1 MTPSRRLLVPIA
13 VVLVAGCNFAPKYTR
28 PSAEAPA
35 AYKELTPADFPSTD
49 GWKTAHPQD
58 DVIRG
63 DWWEMFGDPLLSSLE
78 KQVEISNQTLVLA
91 AANYRVAQALVAEAR
106 SQMLPTVTASP
117 TANVSSSSSSSALTR
132 AFPSSRT
139 SYQLPFAASWEADLW
154 GRIRNTVNASADE
167 AQATAGDL
175 ENTRL
180 LLQSEVA
187 VDYFELRAQDS
198 QKQLLD
204 DTVVAFRK
212 ALALTEIRHQGGIAS
227 DLDVAQAQ
235 TQLET
240 TVAQDTDLG
249 VLRAQLEH
257 AIGVLVGK
265 PASSF
270 SIPVAQLRVDP
281 PAIPLGIPSQLL
293 ERRPDIAAA
302 ERRAAEA
309 NAQIGVARAA
319 YFPTLALSAEA
330 GFASTSLGNLLTLPS
345 RFWTLG
351 AALAGTLFDGGK
363 RQAAVVQAMA
373 SYDGTVATYRQ
384 TVLTAFQQVEDELAA
399 VRILSQERQQQDA
412 AVESA
417 KTALARAE
425 DRYKFGVDTY
435 LNVITAQSTLLANQ
449 RTAMTIRSAQMTA
462 SALLIKAL
470 GGGWDA
476 SRLPAR

>member
-1 MTPSRRLLVPIA
+1 MRAPWRLLVLIP
-13 VVLVAGCNFAPKYTR
+13 VCVLVGCNLAPTYTR
-28 PSAEAPA
+28 PSAETPM

-49 GWKTAHPQD
+49 GWKTAQPQD

-78 KQVEISNQTLVLA
+78 KQVEVSNQTLALA

-106 SQMLPTVTASP
+106 SQMLPTVTTSP
-117 TANVSSSSSSSALTR
+117 SVNVTSTSVART
-132 AFPSSRT
+132 T
-139 SYQLPFAASWEADLW
+139 SYQLPFTASWEADLW
-154 GRIRNTVNASADE
+154 GRIRNTVNASAYE

-175 ENTRL
+175 QNTRL
-180 LLQSEVA
+180 LLQAEVA

-204 DTVVAFRK
+204 GTVVAFRK
-212 ALALTEIRHQGGIAS
+212 TLDLTKIRHEGGIAS

-235 TQLET
+235 TQLQT

-270 SIPVAQLRVDP
+270 SIPVAPLHSDP
-281 PAIPLGIPSQLL
+281 PAIPLGLPSQLL
-293 ERRPDIAAA
+293 ERRPDIASA

-319 YFPTLALSAEA
+319 YFPTLTLGGDA
-330 GFASTSLGNLLTLPS
+330 GFASTSLGSLFSVPS

-363 RQAAVVQAMA
+363 RRAVVEQAMA
-373 SYDGTVATYRQ
+373 SYDGTVASYRQ

-399 VRILSQERQQQDA
+399 VRILSQERLQQDD
-412 AVESA
+412 AVASA
-417 KTALARAE
+417 RTALTRAE
-425 DRYKFGVDTY
+425 DRYKFGVDSY
-435 LNVITAQSTLLANQ
+435 LNVINAQSTLLGNQ
-449 RTAMTIRSAQMTA
+449 RTAVAIRLAQMT
-462 SALLIKAL
+462 SSVLLIKAL
-470 GGGWDA
+470 GGGWGA
-476 SRLPAR
+476 SHLPAR

>member
-1 MTPSRRLLVPIA
+1 
-13 VVLVAGCNFAPKYTR
+13 
-28 PSAEAPA
+28 
-35 AYKELTPADFPSTD
+35 
-49 GWKTAHPQD
+49 
-58 DVIRG
+58 
-63 DWWEMFGDPLLSSLE
+63 
-78 KQVEISNQTLVLA
+78 
-91 AANYRVAQALVAEAR
+91 
-106 SQMLPTVTASP
+106 
-117 TANVSSSSSSSALTR
+117 
-132 AFPSSRT
+132 
-139 SYQLPFAASWEADLW
+139 
-154 GRIRNTVNASADE
+154 
-167 AQATAGDL
+167 
-175 ENTRL
+175 
-180 LLQSEVA
+180 
-187 VDYFELRAQDS
+187 VDYLELRAQDS

-270 SIPVAQLRVDP
+270 SIPVAQLRADP

-319 YFPTLALSAEA
+319 YFPTLTLSAEA

-399 VRILSQERQQQDA
+399 VRILSQERRQQDA

-449 RTAMTIRSAQMTA
+449 RTAMSIRLAQMTA
-462 SALLIKAL
+462 SGLLVKAL

-476 SRLPAR
+476 SHLPTR

>member
-28 PSAEAPA
+28 PSEEAPG

-106 SQMLPTVTASP
+106 SQMLPTVTTSP
-117 TANVSSSSSSSALTR
+117 SGNVTSTSAART
-132 AFPSSRT
+132 T
-139 SYQLPFAASWEADLW
+139 SYQLPFTASWEADLW

-175 ENTRL
+175 QNTRL
-180 LLQSEVA
+180 LLQAEVT
-187 VDYFELRAQDS
+187 VDYFQLRAQDS

-212 ALALTEIRHQGGIAS
+212 ALDLTKIRHEGGIAS

-235 TQLET
+235 TQLNTIIAE
-240 TVAQDTDLG
+240 DTDLG
-249 VLRAQLEH
+249 ILRAQLEH

-265 PASSF
+265 AASSF
-270 SIPVAQLRVDP
+270 SIPVAPLRADP
-281 PAIPLGIPSQLL
+281 PAIPLGLPSQLL

-319 YFPTLALSAEA
+319 YFPTLQLSGEA
-330 GFASTSLGNLLTLPS
+330 GFASTSLGSLFSVPS
-345 RFWTLG
+345 RFWALG
-351 AALAGTLFDGGK
+351 ATLAGTLFDGG
-363 RQAAVVQAMA
+363 RRRAAVEQAMA
-373 SYDGTVATYRQ
+373 SYDGTVANYRQ

-399 VRILSQERQQQDA
+399 VRILSQERRQQDD
-412 AVESA
+412 AVASA
-417 KTALARAE
+417 KTALTRAQ
-425 DRYKFGVDTY
+425 DRYKFGVDSY
-435 LNVITAQSTLLANQ
+435 LNVINAQSTLLGNQ
-449 RTAMTIRSAQMTA
+449 RAALTIRSAQMTA

-476 SRLPAR
+476 SRLPGR

>member
-1 MTPSRRLLVPIA
+1 MTAPRRLLVLIPVCVI
-13 VVLVAGCNFAPKYTR
+13 VGCNLAPTYTR

-78 KQVEISNQTLVLA
+78 KQVEISNQTLALA

-117 TANVSSSSSSSALTR
+117 SVNTTSTSYA
-132 AFPSSRT
+132 RT
-139 SYQLPFAASWEADLW
+139 TTYQLPFAASWEADLW

-180 LLQSEVA
+180 LLQAEVA
-187 VDYFELRAQDS
+187 ADYFQLREQDS

-212 ALALTEIRHQGGIAS
+212 TFDLTKVRHEGGVAS

-235 TQLET
+235 TQLDA
-240 TVAQDTDLG
+240 TVAADTDLG
-249 VLRAQLEH
+249 ILRAQVEH
-257 AIGVLVGK
+257 AIAVLVGQ

-270 SIPVAQLRVDP
+270 SIPVAPLRADP
-281 PAIPLGIPSQLL
+281 PAIPLGVPSQLL
-293 ERRPDIAAA
+293 ERRADIAAA

-319 YFPTLALSAEA
+319 YFPTLTLGGEA
-330 GFASTSLGNLLTLPS
+330 GFTSTSLGSLFSVPS

-351 AALAGTLFDGGK
+351 ATLAGTLFDGG
-363 RQAAVVQAMA
+363 RRRAAVAQTMA
-373 SYDGTVATYRQ
+373 TYDGTVANYRQ

-399 VRILSQERQQQDA
+399 VRILSQERRQLDGAVA
-412 AVESA
+412 AA
-417 KTALARAE
+417 TTALTRAE
-425 DRYKFGVDTY
+425 DRYKFGVDSY
-435 LNVITAQSTLLANQ
+435 LNVITAQSTLLSNQ
-449 RTAMTIRSAQMTA
+449 RSAMIVRLQQMTA
-462 SALLIKAL
+462 SVLLIKAL

>member
-1 MTPSRRLLVPIA
+1 
-13 VVLVAGCNFAPKYTR
+13 
-28 PSAEAPA
+28 
-35 AYKELTPADFPSTD
+35 
-49 GWKTAHPQD
+49 
-58 DVIRG
+58 
-63 DWWEMFGDPLLSSLE
+63 MFGDPLLSSLE
-78 KQVEISNQTLVLA
+78 KQVEISNQTLALA

-106 SQMLPTVTASP
+106 SQMLPTVTTSP
-117 TANVSSSSSSSALTR
+117 TVNVSSSSSSSSSSALTR
-132 AFPSSRT
+132 AFPSAST
-139 SYQLPFAASWEADLW
+139 SYQLPFVASWEADLW

-180 LLQSEVA
+180 LVQSEVA
-187 VDYFELRAQDS
+187 VDYFQLRAQDS

-204 DTVVAFRK
+204 DTVVAYRK
-212 ALALTEIRHQGGIAS
+212 ALDLTNIRHQGGIAS

-240 TVAQDTDLG
+240 TVAADTDLG

-257 AIGVLVGK
+257 AIAVLVGK

-270 SIPVAQLRVDP
+270 SIPVAQLRADP
-281 PAIPLGIPSQLL
+281 PAIPPGVPSQLL

-319 YFPTLALSAEA
+319 YFPTLTLSGEA
-330 GFASTSLGNLLTLPS
+330 GFASTALGSLFSLPS

-363 RQAAVVQAMA
+363 RQAAVEQVMA

-384 TVLTAFQQVEDELAA
+384 TVLTAFEQVEDELAA
-399 VRILSQERQQQDA
+399 VRILSQERRQQDD
-412 AVESA
+412 AVGSA

-425 DRYKFGVDTY
+425 DRYKFGVDSY
-435 LNVITAQSTLLANQ
+435 LNVITAQSTLLVNQ
-449 RTAMTIRSAQMTA
+449 RTAMSIRLQQMTA
-462 SALLIKAL
+462 SVLLIKAL

-476 SRLPAR
+476 SRLPAQ

>member
-1 MTPSRRLLVPIA
+1 MTAPRRLVVVIVIA
-13 VVLVAGCNFAPKYTR
+13 VVLVAGCNLAPKYTR

-49 GWKTAHPQD
+49 GWKTAQPQD

-78 KQVEISNQTLVLA
+78 KQVEISNQTLALA
-91 AANYRVAQALVAEAR
+91 AANYRVAQALVGEAR
-106 SQMLPTVTASP
+106 SQMLPTVTTSP
-117 TANVSSSSSSSALTR
+117 SVNVTSTSSART
-132 AFPSSRT
+132 T
-139 SYQLPFAASWEADLW
+139 SYQLPFTASWEADLW

-175 ENTRL
+175 QNTRL
-180 LLQSEVA
+180 LLQAEVT
-187 VDYFELRAQDS
+187 VDYFQLRAQDS

-212 ALALTEIRHQGGIAS
+212 ALDLTKIRHEGGIAS

-235 TQLET
+235 TQLNTIIAE
-240 TVAQDTDLG
+240 DTDLG
-249 VLRAQLEH
+249 ILRAQLEH

-265 PASSF
+265 AASSF
-270 SIPVAQLRVDP
+270 SIPVAPLRADP
-281 PAIPLGIPSQLL
+281 PAIPLGLPSQLL

-319 YFPTLALSAEA
+319 YFPTLQLSGEA
-330 GFASTSLGNLLTLPS
+330 GFASTSLGSLFSVPS
-345 RFWTLG
+345 RFWALG
-351 AALAGTLFDGGK
+351 ATLAGTLFDGG
-363 RQAAVVQAMA
+363 RRRAAVEQAMA
-373 SYDGTVATYRQ
+373 SYDGTVANYRQ

-399 VRILSQERQQQDA
+399 VRILSQERRQQDD
-412 AVESA
+412 AVASA
-417 KTALARAE
+417 KTALTRAQ
-425 DRYKFGVDTY
+425 DRYKFGVDSY
-435 LNVITAQSTLLANQ
+435 LNVINAQSTLLGNQ
-449 RTAMTIRSAQMTA
+449 RAALAIRSAQMTA

-476 SRLPAR
+476 SRLPGR

>member
-1 MTPSRRLLVPIA
+1 
-13 VVLVAGCNFAPKYTR
+13 
-28 PSAEAPA
+28 
-35 AYKELTPADFPSTD
+35 
-49 GWKTAHPQD
+49 
-58 DVIRG
+58 
-63 DWWEMFGDPLLSSLE
+63 MFGDPLLSSLE
-78 KQVEISNQTLVLA
+78 KQVEISNQTLALA
-91 AANYRVAQALVAEAR
+91 SANYRVAQALVAEAR

-117 TANVSSSSSSSALTR
+117 TANVSSSSSSASSSALTR

-139 SYQLPFAASWEADLW
+139 SYQLPFVASWEADLW

-180 LLQSEVA
+180 LLQAEVA
-187 VDYFELRAQDS
+187 VDYFQLRAQDS

-270 SIPVAQLRVDP
+270 SIPVAQLRADP

-319 YFPTLALSAEA
+319 YFPTLTLSAEA

-399 VRILSQERQQQDA
+399 VRILSQERAQQDA

-449 RTAMTIRSAQMTA
+449 RTAMNIRSAQMTA